1 MWIQVLIE
9 VINTF
14 PLAGCV
20 CFYEVYVVKD
30 VRRDASFCNWILEWY
45 MYRFAPASEIFDIE
59 ACSRFTCWRSLR
71 TYEGIIIQF
80 TWFFNMVGFRESYY
94 VRLMSFH
101 FHLQLVMMA
110 VKAADVEVP
119 KRHAVLHSC
128 FRIRGVT
135 SSCSHRTT
143 PLQMGRVL
151 PYLNKAL
158 WVCRKVLMK
167 TGLWRCVSVFGYYIY
182 CWCLSST
189 YPFLRCIIFL
199 LSLSLP
205 ICNFVSTLGS
215 SCLGFLDPTTLLCF
229 VAFLPACFAFVVP
242 YVSEND
248 FLLIYA
254 LHSCEV

>member
-1 MWIQVLIE
+1 
-9 VINTF
+9 
-14 PLAGCV
+14 
-20 CFYEVYVVKD
+20 
-30 VRRDASFCNWILEWY
+30 
-45 MYRFAPASEIFDIE
+45 
-59 ACSRFTCWRSLR
+59 
-71 TYEGIIIQF
+71 
-80 TWFFNMVGFRESYY
+80 MVGFRESYD

-119 KRHAVLHSC
+119 KWHAVLHSC
-128 FRIRGVT
+128 FRIRGVP

-167 TGLWRCVSVFGYYIY
+167 TGLWRCVSVFGYYVY